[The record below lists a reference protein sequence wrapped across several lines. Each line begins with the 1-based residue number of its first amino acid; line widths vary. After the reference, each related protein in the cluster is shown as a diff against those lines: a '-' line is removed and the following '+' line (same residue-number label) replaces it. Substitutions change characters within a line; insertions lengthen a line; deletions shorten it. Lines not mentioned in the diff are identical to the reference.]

1 MTETPD
7 LPIRL
12 SFDEAA
18 DEYEATDGFFNE
30 AVDHL
35 LSLPNDAPIPVH
47 LRQAIV
53 AWYRDQDIYVQSV
66 QHVQD
71 EAAR

>member
-1 MTETPD
+1 MTDRD

-18 DEYEATDGFFNE
+18 DEYEATNGFFNE

-35 LSLPNDAPIPVH
+35 LSLPADTPIPLE
-47 LRQAIV
+47 LRQQVV
-53 AWYRDQDIYVQSV
+53 AWFRTQDIYVQAV
-66 QHVQD
+66 QNVQD